1 MSCGTKTL
9 KVSSFIL
16 DFLCCVSYYHLI
28 RIDRGNRLITHWLSI
43 SQVLAALTI
52 AACSYALIAFSHSL
66 AIRVPCILGIV
77 LGSLLFCS
85 TIFGCIAA
93 LRESI
98 RMTWIFAA
106 IVLALICGQIT
117 VIFAQPINFKL
128 LANETI
134 YNAWQGQIFHQGS
147 MPYYEIKYHCCG
159 QTGPSNYP
167 DSGLKIPQS
176 CYFNQNATVSTDL
189 YTVGCNQKLGEAFIK
204 GTRWERISDWS
215 VVGVEILTVIVAGL
229 LAITLQNAERRRMYR

>member
-9 KVSSFIL
+9 KVSSFVF
-16 DFLCCVSYYHLI
+16 DFLCS
-28 RIDRGNRLITHWLSI
+28 
-43 SQVLAALTI
+43 VLAALTI
-52 AACSYALIAFSHSL
+52 AACSYALITFSHSM

-77 LGSLLFCS
+77 LGALLFFS

-98 RMTWIFAA
+98 RMTWIYAA
-106 IVLALICGQIT
+106 IMLALIVGQIT
-117 VIFAQPINFKL
+117 VIFAQPINFEL

-134 YNAWQGQIFHQGS
+134 YDAWQGQLYRKSS
-147 MPYYEIKYHCCG
+147 MSYYEIQYHCCG
-159 QTGPSNYP
+159 QTGPSNYI

-176 CYFNQNATVSTDL
+176 CYLGQNSTEAVDL
-189 YTVGCNQKLGEAFIK
+189 YTVGCDQKLAKAFVK

-215 VVGVEILTVIVAGL
+215 VVGVELLTVIIAGL
-229 LAITLQNAERRRMYR
+229 LAITLQNAERRRLYR